1 MDCFCCCCASTEGT
15 QAPQDKTAPVII
27 NMVTVGDIASAAW
40 EYHEQGQRL
49 LLWPHL
55 PCGGQQMSSVTIP
68 IYNYLTPLHL
78 QNATVHNNFIHYNL
92 VIIISVRAIEANGCS
107 GVNSFFSLKSFIF
120 FIIKVILYLFLV
132 FYIRGGLIC
141 MGFLSLF
148 DFYEQLIFQ

>member
-1 MDCFCCCCASTEGT
+1 
-15 QAPQDKTAPVII
+15 
-27 NMVTVGDIASAAW
+27 
-40 EYHEQGQRL
+40 
-49 LLWPHL
+49 
-55 PCGGQQMSSVTIP
+55 MSSVTIP

-78 QNATVHNNFIHYNL
+78 QNATVHNNFTHYNL

-141 MGFLSLF
+141 MGF
-148 DFYEQLIFQ
+148 